1 MRGPR
6 SGVDSELCL
15 SRPYDQWSTRTRPC
29 KARLPHAAQN
39 LAEVRRMT
47 TKAPASYR
55 AVEIPLR
62 WNNDLTWS
70 FTVRFRD
77 RLGPGAVQLPN
88 ISRLGRIKWSKCSWS
103 RIVEP
108 APTSRCNSY
117 WVDYSL
123 ESDLLYPA
131 TGSRFPSSRLVST
144 ETFVRQHCFNFH
156 IFSLTPVQS
165 PKHFTPRAA
174 IEFWSWKTFGNALVL
189 AGHAILAGVIPRN
202 HSDNHG

>member
-1 MRGPR
+1 MTN
-6 SGVDSELCL
+6 
-15 SRPYDQWSTRTRPC
+15 TRTRPC

-39 LAEVRRMT
+39 LAEVRRMI

-123 ESDLLYPA
+123 ESDLLYPV
-131 TGSRFPSSRLVST
+131 GSRFPSSRLST
-144 ETFVRQHCFNFH
+144 ETFVRQHKASIFTYFH
-156 IFSLTPVQS
+156 SRSKVPSTSRHELQLSSGVGKPLGTPSCLQAMPYWPVS
-165 PKHFTPRAA
+165 YLGTIRIT
-174 IEFWSWKTFGNALVL
+174 IE
-189 AGHAILAGVIPRN
+189 IP
-202 HSDNHG
+202 